1 MGGGLT
7 SSHQTPRCDKSP
19 AGGQRAERSQPSV
32 PTVTVTGARAADL
45 LRQSFGIKRH
55 TAGLIRPQREEG
67 AEDLTAAGLQPWTDI
82 HIFI

>member
-1 MGGGLT
+1 M
-7 SSHQTPRCDKSP
+7 
-19 AGGQRAERSQPSV
+19 PS
-32 PTVTVTGARAADL
+32 VTVTGARAADL